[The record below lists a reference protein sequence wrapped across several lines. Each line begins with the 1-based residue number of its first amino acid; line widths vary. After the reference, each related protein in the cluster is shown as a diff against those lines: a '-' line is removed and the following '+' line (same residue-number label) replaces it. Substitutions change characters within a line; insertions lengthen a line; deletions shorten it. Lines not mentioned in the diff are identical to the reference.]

1 MPPSELSEPSD
12 SEEPSDCEEKWSDND
27 EVDNELLVEDDSEP
41 EEEIQFVGISLTAK
55 VLARWLT
62 LFLMQIHSQ
71 YKVPESAVSRLF
83 SFLFTFFCVLGS
95 VHPLCSD
102 IAKVFP
108 RTVYRAKLT
117 FAKEL
122 KFVRYV
128 TCPRC
133 KKIYHKVDC
142 VNSAQKPKNCSH
154 IHYPSHPQR

>member
-41 EEEIQFVGISLTAK
+41 EEEIQFVGISPTAK

-83 SFLFTFFCVLGS
+83 SFLFTYFVSWVLYIHFA
-95 VHPLCSD
+95 VILLKYFQEVC
-102 IAKVFP
+102 
-108 RTVYRAKLT
+108 TVL
-117 FAKEL
+117 
-122 KFVRYV
+122 
-128 TCPRC
+128 
-133 KKIYHKVDC
+133 
-142 VNSAQKPKNCSH
+142 N
-154 IHYPSHPQR
+154 